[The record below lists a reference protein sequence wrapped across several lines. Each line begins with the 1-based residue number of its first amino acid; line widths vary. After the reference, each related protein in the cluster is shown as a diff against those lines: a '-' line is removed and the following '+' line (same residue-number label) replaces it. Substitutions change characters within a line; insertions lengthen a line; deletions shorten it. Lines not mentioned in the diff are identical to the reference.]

1 MDHSKNAA
9 GAASVMLACAFAAST
24 VLADEP
30 DRQVRMEDITFHDLN
45 LTSTPG
51 LDALYLRIH
60 AAALRVCAEPEQ
72 AKLGAGSVSAKCTKD
87 AEARA
92 IETINLP
99 ALTAFAASR

>member
-9 GAASVMLACAFAAST
+9 GAVSVLLACAFAASP
-24 VLADEP
+24 VLAGEP
-30 DRQVRMEDITFHDLN
+30 ERQVRMEDITFQDLN
-45 LTSTPG
+45 LTTTPG

-60 AAALRVCAEPEQ
+60 AAAQRVCANTEQ
-72 AKLGAGSVSAKCTKD
+72 SNLGAASVSGKCSKD

-99 ALTAFAASR
+99 ALTAFAANR